1 MSGNINAVIV
11 IIILFSHNLT
21 NEWSEQLTMQYVC
34 IHVYMYSYVKMA
46 VPSSMPQK
54 FYCMLFKNN
63 YTLKRQQQL
72 RRRI

>member
-21 NEWSEQLTMQYVC
+21 NEWSEQLTMQY
-34 IHVYMYSYVKMA
+34 IHMYSYKKMA

-63 YTLKRQQQL
+63 YTLKCQQQL

>member
-34 IHVYMYSYVKMA
+34 VYVL
-46 VPSSMPQK
+46 VQK
-54 FYCMLFKNN
+54 DDCAFFHATKILLYAF
-63 YTLKRQQQL
+63 
-72 RRRI
+72 